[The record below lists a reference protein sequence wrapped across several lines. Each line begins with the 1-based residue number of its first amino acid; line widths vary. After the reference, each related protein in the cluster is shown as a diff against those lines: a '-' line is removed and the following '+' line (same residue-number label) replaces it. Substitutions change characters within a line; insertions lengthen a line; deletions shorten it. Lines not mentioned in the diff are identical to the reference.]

1 MGRHVAVV
9 TDSFAHF
16 SPPLA
21 DTHELVTVVA
31 NHITIGGK
39 SYREGIDIGAEE
51 ALRILQRHQNEPPI
65 ITPPSIAEYSAVFNH
80 LSEDAEAIL
89 SIHASRELSDSWA
102 LAREAAELFQGRCP
116 IYVIDSQSIS
126 AGQAILAR
134 AALRALGTGH
144 DVDSTVRMVRGAVDR
159 LYAIFY
165 TDNVEYLLQNKIME
179 PGHAILSSMA
189 GLKPILTLEGGHLT
203 AMEKVRTRMQAIER
217 IMEFAVEFSGIEDV
231 AILGPRP
238 AMPDSARLLQ
248 ERLSAEFP
256 GRAFPYMMY
265 GASLAGIMGTDVTG
279 LILLE
284 EESDGQEND
293 FS

>member
-1 MGRHVAVV
+1 MLQRVAIV
-9 TDSFAHF
+9 TDSLAHF

-21 DTHELVTVVA
+21 DTLEPVTVVA
-31 NHITIGGK
+31 SHITLGGR
-39 SYREGIDIGAEE
+39 SYRESIDISAEE
-51 ALRILQRHQNEPPI
+51 VMRMLLNRPGEPLV
-65 ITPPSIAEYSAVFNH
+65 ITPPSVSEYSAVYSR
-80 LSEDAEAIL
+80 LSEDASAIL
-89 SIHASRELSDSWA
+89 SIHASRELSENWA
-102 LAREAAELFQGRCP
+102 VAREAATPFQGRCP
-116 IYVIDSQSIS
+116 IHVIDSQSVS

-134 AALRALGTGH
+134 AALRALEKGVSPD
-144 DVDSTVRMVRGAVDR
+144 DVVRMVRGAVDR

-165 TDNVEYLLQNKIME
+165 SDSVETLLHNKIME
-179 PGHAILSSMA
+179 PGHAILSAMA
-189 GLKPILTLEGGHLT
+189 GLKPILTLEGGHLL
-203 AMEKVRTRMQAIER
+203 AMEKVRTRAQAIER

-238 AMPDSARLLQ
+238 GMPDSARILQ

-256 GRAFPYMMY
+256 DRVFPYMMY

-284 EESDGQEND
+284 EESDGQDND